1 MKKIV
6 FFDVDGTLVNDNKEI
21 PDSARKAVK
30 DLQDK
35 GVYVAIASGR
45 APFLLKDICEELNIN
60 SYVSFNGQYVVF
72 EGEMVFDNPLP
83 QASME
88 RLIEVTEER
97 DHPLVFMNE
106 ETLRTNIPDH
116 HKVHEGMNSL
126 KEGYPELD
134 AEFYKGRTLYQCLL
148 FADESHDAFYKEKFP
163 EYGFLRW
170 HDVSMDVAPA
180 NGSKAVGI
188 REMLKRLDF
197 KIEDAYAFGDGLN
210 DIEMLQEV
218 GTGVAMENGRDEV
231 KAIADFVTDSV
242 DNDGILK
249 GLQRL
254 GLL

>member
-83 QASME
+83 QTSME
-88 RLIEVTEER
+88 RLIEVTEEL

-116 HKVHEGMNSL
+116 HRVHEGMGSL
-126 KEGYPELD
+126 KQDYPELD
-134 AEFYKGRTLYQCLL
+134 ATFYQGRTLYQCLL
-148 FADESHDAFYKEKFP
+148 FADESFDAFYKEKFP

-242 DNDGILK
+242 DNDGVLK